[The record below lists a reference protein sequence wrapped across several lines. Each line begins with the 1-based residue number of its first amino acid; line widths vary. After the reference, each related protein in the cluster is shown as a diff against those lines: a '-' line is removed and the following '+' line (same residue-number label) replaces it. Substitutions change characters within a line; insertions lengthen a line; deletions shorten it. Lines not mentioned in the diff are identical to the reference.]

1 MAEYL
6 PAPEQDVA
14 VTARVRLARNFED
27 LPFSHRQN
35 EMQGEECVRRD

>member
-1 MAEYL
+1 MGKLNEYI

-27 LPFSHRQN
+27 LPFPRN
-35 EMQGEECVRRD
+35 RRG